1 MNEKITLKKLDGKD
15 LINIGIFTAIYFVII
30 FAVAMLGM
38 IPIFLVLLSVLVPI
52 IGGII
57 FELFLTKVKKFGMI
71 TIMGLLLG
79 VIMLLTGMGY
89 IPIITGTICG
99 LVADLTYAKGKF
111 VSVKLAV
118 LANGFF
124 SIWCWGNYY
133 ELFFNPDAYWS
144 TRQVYGD
151 GYISAV
157 RALFPTWM
165 APVLIIVCFV
175 CGIIGGLLGRTL
187 LKKHFKRAGIA

>member
-1 MNEKITLKKLDGKD
+1 MSEKNALKKLEGKD
-15 LINIGIFTAIYFVII
+15 LINIGVFTTIYFVII

-52 IGGII
+52 VGGII

-79 VIMLLTGMGY
+79 LIMLLTGMGH

-99 LVADLTYAKGKF
+99 LVADITYAKGKF
-111 VSVKLAV
+111 ASAKLAV

-133 ELFFNPDAYWS
+133 ELFFNYLYSPHY
-144 TRQVYGD
+144 Y
-151 GYISAV
+151 Y
-157 RALFPTWM
+157 
-165 APVLIIVCFV
+165 
-175 CGIIGGLLGRTL
+175 
-187 LKKHFKRAGIA
+187 